1 MTILKNP
8 RRKPAS
14 GERGGAPAVDGP
26 DYEALIQAAGD
37 IIYTLDLQGR
47 FTSVNPAAERV
58 LGYTPREVLGRPFT
72 DFLTPDSAQVALRHF
87 GQGLSG
93 IENSPFFEVDAV
105 GKLGQQVHLEIRAG
119 GLFCDG
125 VMTGR
130 QGIGRDIS
138 QLRRL
143 QSEVAA
149 KSERVALLEE
159 RTRIA
164 MSLYARIAGLAREDA
179 AEGADS
185 GSALQQVHEA
195 VLRVSAEKIG
205 LTPTDLK
212 ILDLISKG
220 GSNREIAIAVCLSP
234 HTIKDHIR
242 KIMQRLGANRRA
254 ELVARALQLGLIQA
268 EQ

>member
-8 RRKPAS
+8 RRKAS
-14 GERGGAPAVDGP
+14 SAQRGAAAAVDGP
-26 DYEALIQAAGD
+26 DYAALIQAAGD
-37 IIYTLDLQGR
+37 IIYTLDLQGC
-47 FTSVNPAAERV
+47 FTSINPAAERV
-58 LGYTPREVLGRPFT
+58 LGYTPQEVLGRSFT

-105 GKLGQQVHLEIRAG
+105 GKSGQVHLEIRAG
-119 GLFCDG
+119 GLFRDG
-125 VMTGR
+125 VMVGR

-138 QLRRL
+138 QLRQL

-164 MSLYARIAGLAREDA
+164 MSLYARIAGLAREDGA
-179 AEGADS
+179 ADS
-185 GSALQQVHEA
+185 GSALHQVHEA

-212 ILDLISKG
+212 ILGLISKG
-220 GSNREIAIAVCLSP
+220 ASNREIAIAVCLSP

-254 ELVARALQLGLIQA
+254 ELVTRALQLGLIQA
-268 EQ
+268 EH